1 VSVLSEHRI
10 ALGVTGGIAAYKA
23 AELASQL
30 VQAGALLDVI
40 MTTNAQRFVGEAT
53 FQALTKRPV
62 HTNVFEEWTEESTG
76 HVSLAHD
83 IELLVIAP
91 ATANVIVKLAHGA
104 ADDMLSVTALIT
116 RAPLLIAPAMEH
128 GMYHHPATQ
137 ANIELLK
144 QRGATFVGPE
154 TGHLASGAEGDGRL
168 ADIATVI
175 DTIRAML
182 GKCGR
187 LAGRHLVI
195 TAGGTQEAIDPVRF
209 LGNRSSGQMGF
220 ALAQAAIDEGARVTL
235 ITGPTN
241 LRPPAT
247 ANVRGITS
255 ALELE
260 TETNLAIKQADALI
274 MAAAVADFRPV
285 EPSTSKIKKG
295 SSYEPVSISLTR
307 NPDILASIDCP
318 NLIKVGFAA
327 ETEDLVENA
336 QQKLRDK
343 RLSLIVA
350 NDATATIGSS
360 YSTAVLIAPDGKPER
375 LPELTKEALA
385 VKIIDRLAQLLVASD
400 S

>member
-1 VSVLSEHRI
+1 VSVLLERRI
-10 ALGVTGGIAAYKA
+10 ALGVTAGIAAFKA

-30 VQAGALLDVI
+30 VQAGAKLDVI

-91 ATANVIVKLAHGA
+91 ATANVISKLAHGA
-104 ADDMLSVTALIT
+104 ADDMISITALAT
-116 RAPLLIAPAMEH
+116 SAPLLIAPAMEH

-144 QRGATFVGPE
+144 QRSATFVGPE

-168 ADIATVI
+168 SDISTII
-175 DTIRAML
+175 DTIRAIL
-182 GKCGR
+182 GRQGK
-187 LAGRHLVI
+187 LAGRHLVV

-220 ALAQAAIDEGARVTL
+220 ALAKAAIDEGARVTL
-235 ITGPTN
+235 IAGPTN
-241 LRPPAT
+241 LKPPAT
-247 ANVRGITS
+247 ANVQRITS

-260 TETNLAIKQADALI
+260 TETKLAIKQADALI

-285 EPSTSKIKKG
+285 ELSTSKIKKG
-295 SSYEPVSISLTR
+295 SSNEPVSIALSR

-327 ETEDLVENA
+327 ETEDLIANA

-360 YSTAVLIAPDGKPER
+360 YSTAVLIAPDGKTER

-385 VKIIDRLAQLLVASD
+385 VKIIDRVAQLLVARD